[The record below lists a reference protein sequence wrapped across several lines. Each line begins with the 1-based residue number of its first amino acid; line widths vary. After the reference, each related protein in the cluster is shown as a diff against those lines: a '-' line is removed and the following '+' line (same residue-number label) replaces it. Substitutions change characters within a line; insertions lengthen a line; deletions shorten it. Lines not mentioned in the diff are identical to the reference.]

1 MVQVQNTVLMTEV
14 GRCDQQWTR
23 AVISKDGRIYASFP
37 RWHSDGYVQISV
49 GRLTPPSKVEPYP
62 DESWNS
68 WKRGMPTVRQGLPAG
83 MKFVCVQ
90 SVFLDDQEM
99 LWVLDSANPSDLDS
113 GGHGQ
118 VLPGGPRLFKFDT
131 ASDSLAD
138 VYLFSPET
146 YFPRSYFNDVRI
158 DTKRNKAFI
167 TDSGRGGL
175 VVLDLATGNSWR
187 LLDQRDSV
195 NAEAVELSIEGAAW
209 LNRNGKLPSVHSDG
223 LDLSPDRE
231 YLYYQALTGRTLYR
245 VPTKVLVGGPA
256 PPEAVEQHVVK
267 VGETGAAD
275 GIHFGADGHLYL
287 TALEENAI
295 NRLAQ
300 PYDPGGAVEDG
311 RVERVIGSDRLKWPD
326 SITVGPDDSLYVTTS
341 RIHLAG
347 PSAPPPGPFQ
357 LFRLQFC
364 EQAMF

>member
-1 MVQVQNTVLMTEV
+1 MIQVQATVLMTEV
-14 GRCDQQWTR
+14 GRSHQQWTR

-37 RWHSDGYVQISV
+37 RWHSDDYVRISV

-62 DESWNS
+62 DESWNG

-90 SVFLDDQEM
+90 SVFLDDEEM
-99 LWVLDSANPSDLDS
+99 LWVLDSANPSDLDR
-113 GGHGQ
+113 GGHGK

-138 VYLFSPET
+138 IYLFSPET
-146 YFPRSYFNDVRI
+146 YVPKSYFNDVRI

-175 VVLDLATGNSWR
+175 VVLDLLTGNNWR
-187 LLDQRDSV
+187 LLDGHFSV
-195 NAEAVELSIEGAAW
+195 QAENVVLSVEGKEWREG
-209 LNRNGKLPSVHSDG
+209 GKAPEVHSDG

-245 VPTKVLVGGPA
+245 VPTNILIEGLVS
-256 PPEAVEQHVVK
+256 PEAVERHVVK

-300 PYDPGGAVEDG
+300 PYDPGGVVEDG
-311 RVERVIGSDRLKWPD
+311 RVERVIGSERLKWPD
-326 SITVGPDDSLYVTTS
+326 SIAVGPDDSLYVTTS

-347 PSAPPPGPFQ
+347 PSTPPPGPFQ

-364 EQAMF
+364 EQAIF